1 MRVDDQLLWHD
12 VLAAVLLKYG
22 GKTLPHEIVVQKP
35 PPESE
40 LCCDTVLVHSRDDG
54 LHIKIIS
61 QKEAESYHEV
71 DVLRDGR
78 GSRAEGVAAAVGDGD
93 QSRHNS

>member
-1 MRVDDQLLWHD
+1 MHVDDQLLWHD
-12 VLAAVLLKYG
+12 VLAAVLLKCG

-61 QKEAESYHEV
+61 QKEAESIMKLMSCET
-71 DVLRDGR
+71 
-78 GSRAEGVAAAVGDGD
+78 VGLPC
-93 QSRHNS
+93 